1 MSLSE
6 TEQEFNAS
14 NYCWSVDKFIHL
26 DELHNPWNAFIVNDT
41 CIIKARIISVSEHG
55 YERLINQ
62 EVSKMDSPAQPIS
75 VKEISLVPSCV
86 NLCVNLVDFRG
97 LGKLDKKFV
106 PLLEEA
112 CSWHHSHVD
121 NQRKRK
127 HTRRFK
133 EWAFT
138 ALGRVLHFLNTE
150 RVKDMNEE
158 ACNHLQILWEELVL
172 IYPG

>member
-26 DELHNPWNAFIVNDT
+26 DELRNPWNAFIVNDT

-86 NLCVNLVDFRG
+86 NLVDFRG
-97 LGKLDKKFV
+97 LGKLDKI
-106 PLLEEA
+106 
-112 CSWHHSHVD
+112 CSAA
-121 NQRKRK
+121 
-127 HTRRFK
+127 RRSMFM
-133 EWAFT
+133 ASLT
-138 ALGRVLHFLNTE
+138 LRQS
-150 RVKDMNEE
+150 R
-158 ACNHLQILWEELVL
+158 Q
-172 IYPG
+172 

>member
-97 LGKLDKKFV
+97 LGKLDKICSTARGSMFMASLTCWQ
-106 PLLEEA
+106 PEEEKA
-112 CSWHHSHVD
+112 YS
-121 NQRKRK
+121 
-127 HTRRFK
+127 
-133 EWAFT
+133 
-138 ALGRVLHFLNTE
+138 
-150 RVKDMNEE
+150 
-158 ACNHLQILWEELVL
+158 
-172 IYPG
+172 